1 MSIRFRIMIAFFA
14 LVWLIIIMRTF
25 IVTITNHDYY
35 EKYAQKN
42 ATKVDT
48 LTPIRGEILD
58 RNNELLATNKLG
70 FSISLTPRLKDSVLE
85 SQIELITS
93 YFPFLDSQKLL
104 KTYKNANTSY
114 NHSQIMIVDF
124 LTYMQIAHAYTYLK
138 QSPYISVNPAQKRFY
153 PNFSSASH
161 IIGYVSKANQ
171 KDIEKNPLSL
181 HTKTIGKVGIEA
193 QYNEFLQGEASY
205 RVSQINSL
213 RKEIRL
219 LEESAPLKQNNLNL
233 SIDLHLQN
241 LLDSEFEN
249 KEGAVVVMD
258 VKNGEILAAG
268 SYPEYNLNDF
278 VDGISIPAWKE
289 LLENPHLPLV
299 NKFTSGQYPPGSVIK
314 MAMGLSF
321 LEYADI
327 TENTI
332 IETPCFIELGGRKYR
347 DWKCG
352 HNSADLLKAI
362 RSSVDVYFYKL
373 SLKAGINNIANILHQ
388 MGFGEKSGI
397 DLPSESRGVVPTPEW
412 KLKVKGENWVGGD
425 LINTSIGQGYFLA
438 TPIQVARYTALI
450 ATGKLVTPHFA
461 KAFNG
466 EEKEYETQEVLNEHE
481 LQKLWVLRK
490 GMYQVCNSP
499 DGGTAYWRTRG
510 AKASIACKTGTAQ
523 VTGIPQDIKVRL
535 KESEMDYFS
544 RSHAWITAF
553 VPYQK
558 PKYAITIL
566 LEHGGSGG
574 NGGPILVSIVNKLVD
589 LGYIK

>member
-1 MSIRFRIMIAFFA
+1 MNIRFRIMIALFA
-14 LVWLIIIMRTF
+14 LVWLIIIVRLY
-25 IVTITNHDYY
+25 IVTIINHDYY

-42 ATKVDT
+42 ATKIDT

-58 RNNELLATNKLG
+58 RNNKSLATNELG
-70 FSISLTPRLKDSVLE
+70 FSLSLAPRLKDSVLE
-85 SQIELITS
+85 SQIELITN

-104 KTYKNANTSY
+104 KTYKHANTSY

-124 LTYMQIAHAYTYLK
+124 LTYMQIAHTYTYLK
-138 QSPYISVNPAQKRFY
+138 QSPYISIAPAQKRFY

-161 IIGYVSKANQ
+161 IIGYISKANQ

-181 HTKTIGKVGIEA
+181 HTKNIGKVGIEA

-205 RVSQINSL
+205 RVSQIDSL

-219 LEESAPLKQNNLNL
+219 LEEGAPLKQNNLNL
-233 SIDLHLQN
+233 SIDLHLQE
-241 LLDSEFEN
+241 LLDSEFES

-258 VKNGEILAAG
+258 VENGEILAAG

-352 HNSADLLKAI
+352 HNSADLFKAI
-362 RSSVDVYFYKL
+362 RASVDVYFYKL
-373 SLKAGINNIANILHQ
+373 SLKAGINNIASMLHQ

-397 DLPSESRGVVPTPEW
+397 DLPSESRGVVPIPEW

-466 EEKEYETQEVLNEHE
+466 EEKEYEVKEVLSEHE
-481 LQKLWVLRK
+481 SQKLWVLRK

-566 LEHGGSGG
+566 LEHGGGGG